1 VETKPCYIRQADHKK
16 GHIEVMKDTSFCDIS
31 IVRPGGEDV
40 VPHPE
45 KDKVVVF

>member
-1 VETKPCYIRQADHKK
+1 
-16 GHIEVMKDTSFCDIS
+16 MKDTSFCDIS